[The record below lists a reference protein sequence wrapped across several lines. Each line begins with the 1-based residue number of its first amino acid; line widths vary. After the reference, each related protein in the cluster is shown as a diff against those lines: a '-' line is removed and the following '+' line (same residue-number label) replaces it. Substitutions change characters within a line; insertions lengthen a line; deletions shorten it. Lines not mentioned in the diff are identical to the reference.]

1 MVELFTALTRAIGGT
16 PAIALSA
23 AFVWGLLSVVLSPC
37 HMASIPLIVGYVG
50 QQGRTT
56 VRRSF
61 VISLLFAIGIL
72 LSIYIIGEITT
83 QLGRMVGDLGPIG
96 NYVVAGIF
104 FIVGLHLL
112 DVIPNPWS
120 APGRVGMK
128 RKGLPAAFLL
138 GLIFGIALGPC
149 TFAYMIPVI
158 EANRRAAAAGMLWYG
173 RLIMLTYAVGH
184 CAVLVLAG
192 TSTELVQKYLN
203 WNEKSKG
210 TIIVKR
216 VCGVLILIGGV
227 YLIYLAN

>member
-120 APGRVGMK
+120 APGKVGMK
-128 RKGLPAAFLL
+128 RKGLLAAFIL